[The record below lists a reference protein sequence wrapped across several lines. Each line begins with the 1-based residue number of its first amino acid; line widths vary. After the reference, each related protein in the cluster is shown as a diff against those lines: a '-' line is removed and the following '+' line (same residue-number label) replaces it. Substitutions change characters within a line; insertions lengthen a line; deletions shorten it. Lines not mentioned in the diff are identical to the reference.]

1 MRSAA
6 QILKTQPVI
15 HSGIQKQEAQ
25 QASVKTNASNPTSS
39 ISNAT
44 DSSKKRIENLFT
56 RFAVF
61 YGHLWRSQF
70 KSDGFLE
77 FAKKE
82 WLEGLSQFSDDILN
96 QVILECRDHCE
107 MPPTLPQ
114 LIGFCRAIKKRS
126 SFYVAEKDFAPAQK
140 EVVEAN
146 IKQCKAY
153 LFQ

>member
-1 MRSAA
+1 MN
-6 QILKTQPVI
+6 T
-15 HSGIQKQEAQ
+15 
-25 QASVKTNASNPTSS
+25 SNPMSS
-39 ISNAT
+39 TCNAT

-96 QVILECRDHCE
+96 QVILDCRDHCD

-114 LIGFCRAIKKRS
+114 MIGLCRDIKKRT
-126 SFYVAEKDFAPAQK
+126 SFYVTPKEYRPACK
-140 EVVEAN
+140 KVVEEN
-146 IKQCKAY
+146 IRQCKAY
-153 LFQ
+153 LLK

>member
-1 MRSAA
+1 MLS
-6 QILKTQPVI
+6 T
-15 HSGIQKQEAQ
+15 
-25 QASVKTNASNPTSS
+25 
-39 ISNAT
+39 SNAT

-114 LIGFCRAIKKRS
+114 MIGFCRAIKKRS
-126 SFYVAEKDFAPAQK
+126 SFYVASNDFVPAQK

-146 IKQCKAY
+146 IKQCKAH
-153 LFQ
+153 LF

>member
-1 MRSAA
+1 M
-6 QILKTQPVI
+6 
-15 HSGIQKQEAQ
+15 
-25 QASVKTNASNPTSS
+25 SS
-39 ISNAT
+39 TCNAT

-82 WLEGLSQFSDDILN
+82 WLDGLSQFSDDILN
-96 QVILECRDHCE
+96 QVILDCRDHYD

-114 LIGFCRAIKKRS
+114 MIGLCRDIKKRM
-126 SFYVAEKDFAPAQK
+126 SFYVAPK
-140 EVVEAN
+140 ESKPTSKAVVELH
-146 IKQCKAY
+146 IRQCKAY
-153 LFQ
+153 LLK

>member
-1 MRSAA
+1 MN
-6 QILKTQPVI
+6 
-15 HSGIQKQEAQ
+15 
-25 QASVKTNASNPTSS
+25 TNKVTSS
-39 ISNAT
+39 ACNAT
-44 DSSKKRIENLFT
+44 DNNKKRIEKLFT

-82 WLEGLSQFSDDILN
+82 WLDGLTKFSDEILN
-96 QVILECRDHCE
+96 QAIVECRDFYE

-114 LIGFCRAIKKRS
+114 LIGICRGIKKRNNV
-126 SFYVAEKDFAPAQK
+126 YVEDKNFVAASD

-146 IKQCKAY
+146 IKQCKAF
-153 LFQ
+153 LNN

>member
-1 MRSAA
+1 MRSVAE
-6 QILKTQPVI
+6 ILTTKPLT
-15 HSGIQKQEAQ
+15 HSGVQKQETQ
-25 QASVKTNASNPTSS
+25 RMNTSNPMSS
-39 ISNAT
+39 TCNAT

-96 QVILECRDHCE
+96 QVILDCRDHCD

-114 LIGFCRAIKKRS
+114 MIGLCRDIKKRT
-126 SFYVAEKDFAPAQK
+126 SFYVTPKEYRLACK
-140 EVVEAN
+140 EVVEEN
-146 IKQCKAY
+146 IRQCKAY
-153 LFQ
+153 LLK

>member
-1 MRSAA
+1 M
-6 QILKTQPVI
+6 
-15 HSGIQKQEAQ
+15 
-25 QASVKTNASNPTSS
+25 NANPTTSS
-39 ISNAT
+39 TCKAT
-44 DSSKKRIENLFT
+44 DSNNKRIENLFT

-82 WLEGLSQFSDDILN
+82 WLEGLRQFSDDILN
-96 QVILECRDHCE
+96 LAIIECRDHRE

-114 LIGFCRAIKKRS
+114 MIGFCRDIKKRNT
-126 SFYVAEKDFAPAQK
+126 FYVAPKEFISARK
-140 EVVEAN
+140 EVAIAA
-146 IKQCKAY
+146 IKQCKDY

>member
-1 MRSAA
+1 MN
-6 QILKTQPVI
+6 T
-15 HSGIQKQEAQ
+15 
-25 QASVKTNASNPTSS
+25 SNPTSS
-39 ISNAT
+39 TCNAT

-61 YGHLWRSQF
+61 YGHVWRSQF

-82 WLEGLSQFSDDILN
+82 WSEGLNPFSDDTLS
-96 QVILECRDHCE
+96 QAILECRSYCA
-107 MPPTLPQ
+107 MPPTLPKM
-114 LIGFCRAIKKRS
+114 IGFCRAIKKRNK
-126 SFYVAEKDFAPAQK
+126 FYVAPKTDKTASK

-146 IKQCKAY
+146 IKQCKTY

>member
-15 HSGIQKQEAQ
+15 HSGIQKQETL
-25 QASVKTNASNPTSS
+25 QASVKMNASQATSS
-39 ISNAT
+39 TSNAT

-82 WLEGLSQFSDDILN
+82 WMEGLSQFSDEILN
-96 QVILECRDHCE
+96 QVIIDCRDHCE

-114 LIGFCRAIKKRS
+114 MIGFCRDIKRRNA
-126 SFYVAEKDFAPAQK
+126 FYVRSEKYQPARK
-140 EVVEAN
+140 DVVEEN
-146 IKQCKAY
+146 IRQCKAY
-153 LFQ
+153 LF